1 VDAKKAV
8 ESFEGIIYTP
18 IKVLKLIKAE
28 NGVES
33 NDDWMTEDQV
43 KENMGI

>member
-1 VDAKKAV
+1 MQRRLWGHSR
-8 ESFEGIIYTP
+8 ELFTLP